1 MKSRVSFSLSLI
13 IGWVVFAFIAIQ
25 AEAGQRFFA
34 DFDNKGIPN
43 KDVNDVNNWIPA
55 NPAQKWGLKKA
66 FDGDALWH
74 TTAGCGSSGD
84 TPLPI
89 DVKVME
95 SWQNYIVRMDVA
107 WTDDDSVGIFFRQTA
122 VDKGYLAFFGYIET
136 PHVALADLALGC
148 GKVGECFSE
157 GVNCE
162 ENDDLVIGRADHGLG
177 DGLAQDASV
186 IYRLRVEV
194 VGDSIKVS
202 YGEIGKETVL
212 IDVKDSTYASG
223 GVGIWQESNDNGFID
238 NIKVTAVS
246 SDVAVNPHGLLTT
259 TWATIKARR

>member
-1 MKSRVSFSLSLI
+1 MRRKVFSYGSILFGIVLFFS
-13 IGWVVFAFIAIQ
+13 IATQ
-25 AEAGQRFFA
+25 ADAQVLFEA
-34 DFDNKGIPN
+34 DFDSGGPA
-43 KDVNDVNNWIPA
+43 NDAANWKA
-55 NPAQKWGLKKA
+55 ENPAQTWGIEDFAANGTKALK
-66 FDGDALWH
+66 H
-74 TTAGCGSSGD
+74 TSAGCANSGN
-84 TPLPI
+84 TPFPAAG
-89 DVKVME
+89 ME
-95 SWQNYIVRMDVA
+95 SWTDYIVEMDAA
-107 WTDDDSVGIFFRQTA
+107 WNDDDSWGIIVRQTA

-162 ENDDLVIGRADHGLG
+162 GNDDLVIGRADHGLG